1 MPGARHGIQELTQ
14 ELRNRCGSGSE
25 AVPLVTDLDGSL
37 IRSDILHESCAQLL
51 ALQPLRIFQLPG
63 WLARGKAAL
72 KNALADAVELDPAQ
86 LPINQAV
93 LDFLRAEKAK
103 GRRIVLASASHRRP
117 VEAFAAHLGLFDGIL
132 ATEEG
137 VNLAGVS
144 KAQKL
149 VEQFGTGGFDYI
161 GDNIADLEVWR
172 HARHAYVVNP
182 SALLE
187 RKLRAMHPDATLIR
201 GHAPQVRDYLRA
213 LRPHQWVKN
222 TLLFL
227 PMIAA
232 HAITAESLLRLMPA
246 FIAFCLVASAVY
258 LLNDLV
264 DLPSDRD
271 HHSKR
276 LRPLA
281 SGALPILHAALLC
294 PVLLA
299 AGLVSAMFVSVP
311 FQVAIGA
318 YFLLTTAYSLYLKRL
333 AIIDAMTLA
342 GLYTLRIFAGAIV
355 LNLPISPWMLA
366 FSLFLFLSLALVKRY
381 TELDARVRR
390 RKTSVAGRGYLL
402 EDMPLIEVL
411 AGASGYAAVVVL
423 ALYVNAPVVS
433 ALYLHPEGLWLICLL
448 LLYWISRI
456 LLLAH
461 RGQMHDDPVVFALKD
476 WVSLIIALLCAVIVA
491 ASSLQ

>member
-1 MPGARHGIQELTQ
+1 MPLARHGSQELTQ
-14 ELRNRCGSGSE
+14 ELLNQSGSE
-25 AVPLVTDLDGSL
+25 AVPLVVDLDGSL
-37 IRSDILHESCAQLL
+37 IRSDILHESCVQLF

-72 KNALADAVELDPAQ
+72 KTALADAVDLDVSQ
-86 LPINQAV
+86 LPINEMV
-93 LDFLRAEKAK
+93 LDFLRAEKAG
-103 GRRIVLASASHRRP
+103 GRRIILASASHRRH
-117 VEAFAAHLGLFDGIL
+117 VQAFAEHLGLFDGIL
-132 ATEEG
+132 ATEGEI
-137 VNLAGVS
+137 NLAGAC
-144 KAQKL
+144 KARKL

-161 GDNIADLEVWR
+161 GDSDADLEVWR
-172 HARHAYVVNP
+172 HARHAYAVNP
-182 SALLE
+182 SAQLE
-187 RKLRAMHPDATLIR
+187 RKLRAIHPDAMLIR
-201 GHAPQVRDYLRA
+201 GEAPQARDYLRA
-213 LRPHQWVKN
+213 LRPHQWAKN

-227 PMIAA
+227 PMLAA
-232 HAITAESLLRLMPA
+232 HAITAENLLRLLPA
-246 FIAFCLVASAVY
+246 FIGFCLVASAVY
-258 LLNDLV
+258 LLNDLI
-264 DLPSDRD
+264 DLPNDRD

-281 SGALPILHAALLC
+281 SGAVPILHAALLC
-294 PVLLA
+294 PALLA
-299 AGLVSAMFVSVP
+299 AGLASAVFVSASCL
-311 FQVAIGA
+311 ALISA

-342 GLYTLRIFAGAIV
+342 GLYTLRVFTGAIV
-355 LNLPISPWMLA
+355 LDLPISPWMLA
-366 FSLFLFLSLALVKRY
+366 FCLFLFLSLALVKRY
-381 TELDARVRR
+381 TELDARARR
-390 RKTSVAGRGYLL
+390 RKTTIAGRGYLV

-476 WVSLIIALLCAVIVA
+476 WGSLITALLCAVIVA